1 MANSDLDKY
10 HKALEKA
17 LLHFHT
23 TKMADINKLIKEL
36 WQKTYRGQV
45 GRGGGGGGGRGQI
58 ATCGL
63 QCCAVQVCFSALQ

>member
-1 MANSDLDKY
+1 MANADLDKY
-10 HKALEKA
+10 DKALEKA

-45 GRGGGGGGGRGQI
+45 CVFVQRGVRGGRRRAGK
-58 ATCGL
+58 GL
-63 QCCAVQVCFSALQ
+63 APGCKRWDV